1 MKHSGTRLKYPISK
15 FDGTAAWFWKYS
27 WIQNPANSPYEAEC
41 WASPHPGRGL
51 GLASPE
57 NFQMPE
63 LCCFCHD
70 TVRTATCGHEG
81 WDKREP
87 EGPNDLSKTVNPG
100 SGRGILE
107 PLSLSQCDTFCYRIA
122 HADWMKVSEKCLH
135 LQRFWL
141 PCHFPG
147 VLEFHLSCL
156 ILFS

>member
-1 MKHSGTRLKYPISK
+1 MALQHDSGNIAGFKILQTLLTKQSAGPHLPSV
-15 FDGTAAWFWKYS
+15 AL
-27 WIQNPANSPYEAEC
+27 PY
-41 WASPHPGRGL
+41 PGRGL

-87 EGPNDLSKTVNPG
+87 EGPNDLSKIVNPG

-107 PLSLSQCDTFCYRIA
+107 PLSLSQCDTSCYRIA
-122 HADWMKVSEKCLH
+122 HADWMKLSEKCLH

-141 PCHFPG
+141 PCHFPS